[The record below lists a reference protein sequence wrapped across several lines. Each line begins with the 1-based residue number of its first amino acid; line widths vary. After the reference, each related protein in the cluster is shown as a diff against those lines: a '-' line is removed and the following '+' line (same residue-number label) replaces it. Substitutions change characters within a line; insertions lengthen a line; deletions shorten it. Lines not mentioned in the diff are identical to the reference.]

1 MLRIIHTAD
10 LHLGISF
17 SSISNSPSFENLR
30 FQDFLQNFEYI
41 KDYAIKNKADLFI
54 IAGDIFHNP
63 RPSIEAFNA
72 FSKVIGEL
80 LKNEIQVVVT
90 LGNHDSSKTREAL
103 SYLKSYVNVG
113 LERFIL
119 FDTASKKILALH
131 NGEKVKL
138 IGLPY
143 PHFQSAYSYRDFVD
157 FFEKKFQE
165 LKINEAADYTIVIGH
180 IFVEGGKIGS
190 EQRIASLRDHPIPKR
205 LFNNVDVA
213 CLGHLHTPQEL
224 DNNILYSGSIERID
238 FGEENEEKSF
248 LDISLGSKL
257 EFKRIPLKLRPMK
270 TFYLDFENVSINE
283 IGDKIKSL
291 KIEENSII
299 RLRIELSKTSNISS
313 SYIDKII
320 RENFKLAGYKIEITR
335 KKIEEMKIAV
345 KASSFNEYLE
355 NYLRTK
361 YKKSEEWIKS
371 VIEEA
376 NKIIE
381 EVRIKK

>member
-1 MLRIIHTAD
+1 M
-10 LHLGISF
+10 
-17 SSISNSPSFENLR
+17 
-30 FQDFLQNFEYI
+30 
-41 KDYAIKNKADLFI
+41 
-54 IAGDIFHNP
+54 
-63 RPSIEAFNA
+63 
-72 FSKVIGEL
+72 
-80 LKNEIQVVVT
+80 
-90 LGNHDSSKTREAL
+90 
-103 SYLKSYVNVG
+103 
-113 LERFIL
+113 
-119 FDTASKKILALH
+119 
-131 NGEKVKL
+131 
-138 IGLPY
+138 PY

>member
-17 SSISNSPSFENLR
+17 SNISNSPSFENIR
-30 FQDFLQNFEYI
+30 FQDFFKNFEYI

-72 FSKVIGEL
+72 FSKIIGDL
-80 LKNEIQVVVT
+80 IKNGIQVVVT

-119 FDTASKKILALH
+119 FDVASKKIIALH
-131 NGEKVKL
+131 NGEKVKI

-143 PHFQSAYSYRDFVD
+143 PHFQSAYSYQEFVS
-157 FFEKKFQE
+157 FFENKLQE
-165 LKINEAADYTIVIGH
+165 LKSNDTADYMIVVGH

-205 LFNNVDVA
+205 LFKDVDVA

-224 DNNILYSGSIERID
+224 DSNILYSGSIERID

-248 LDISLGSKL
+248 LDIILGSKL

-270 TFYLDFENVSINE
+270 TFYLNFENASINE
-283 IGDKIKSL
+283 ISDKIKAL
-291 KIEENSII
+291 KLEEDSIV
-299 RLRIELSKTSNISS
+299 RLRIEVSKTTNISA

-335 KKIEEMKIAV
+335 KKVEETRLAA

-355 NYLRTK
+355 NYLRTR
-361 YKKSEEWIKS
+361 YKKSDEWIRN

-376 NKIIE
+376 NRIIE